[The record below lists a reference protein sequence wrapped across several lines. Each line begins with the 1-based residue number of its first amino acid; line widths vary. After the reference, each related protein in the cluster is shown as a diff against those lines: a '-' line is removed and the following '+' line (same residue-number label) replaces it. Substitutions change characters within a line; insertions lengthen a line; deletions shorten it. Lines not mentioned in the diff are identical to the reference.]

1 MTDFGSGDR
10 GDDGSKILAVT
21 RQVFGESPSGSIE
34 RGLDDETVVIR
45 IVDQSGVGT
54 SRRVARSMAASV
66 HLGRDKTEKLALAV
80 SEAAMNQ
87 LRHARGGEILL
98 SRLRD
103 DDLPDSDVPGGPVGQ
118 AGGGV
123 EMLAVDDGPGI
134 VKLGLALR
142 EASQREEGRSTQ
154 GLGIGLGSIRR
165 LSDEFAIHAPPGIG
179 TVVLARFWHGRNGN
193 HSADGAA
200 EFSEPFAPQI
210 GAVSRAR
217 RGQAVCGDA
226 WRLRRTGE
234 HTYHLMVV
242 DGLGH
247 GRVAAIASR
256 AALEGLR
263 DVKAGTP
270 PVDVLRAAHEAAKG
284 TRGAAAMVLRLR
296 TLNGEIDVSGVGN
309 VQGAVWAGDRWK
321 GIASQPGTLGVATI
335 RIRQTTYSLATGDP
349 FVVHTDGLSSKWL
362 LDEFPGMRRLH
373 PSLVAASLYRDFGH
387 DHDDSTVFV
396 GRIAGHSALL

>member
-1 MTDFGSGDR
+1 MTESGSRDR
-10 GDDGSKILAVT
+10 GGDGSKDFRVVG
-21 RQVFGESPSGSIE
+21 QVYGELSGGSIE
-34 RGLDDETVVIR
+34 RSLDDETVAIR
-45 IVDQSGVGT
+45 VADRSAVGAA
-54 SRRVARSMAASV
+54 RRVARSMAASV
-66 HLGRDKTEKLALAV
+66 HLGKAKAEELALAV

-87 LRHARGGEILL
+87 LRHARSGEILL

-103 DDLPDSDVPGGPVGQ
+103 DDLPGHSIPGHAEKQ
-118 AGGGV
+118 RSGGV

-142 EASQREEGRSTQ
+142 EEVCLAEARTAR

-165 LSDEFAIHAPPGIG
+165 LSDEFAIHAPPGVG
-179 TVVLARFWHGRNGN
+179 TVVLARFWHGRAGN
-193 HSADGAA
+193 ADDSP
-200 EFSEPFAPQI
+200 EPLEPFALQI

-217 RGQAVCGDA
+217 RGQSVCGDA

-263 DVKAGTP
+263 DTKAATP
-270 PVDVLRAAHEAAKG
+270 PCDVLTAAHEAAQG
-284 TRGAAAMVLRLR
+284 TRGAAALVIRLR
-296 TLNGEIDVSGVGN
+296 ALSGEIDVSGVGN
-309 VQGAVWAGDRWK
+309 VQGALWAGERWK
-321 GIASQPGTLGVATI
+321 GIASQPGTLGVAPA
-335 RIRQTTYSLATGDP
+335 RIRQTTYSLAAGDP

-362 LDEFPGMRRLH
+362 SGEFPGMRRLH

-387 DHDDSTVFV
+387 DHDDTTVLV
-396 GRIAGHSALL
+396 GRIAERPRAA